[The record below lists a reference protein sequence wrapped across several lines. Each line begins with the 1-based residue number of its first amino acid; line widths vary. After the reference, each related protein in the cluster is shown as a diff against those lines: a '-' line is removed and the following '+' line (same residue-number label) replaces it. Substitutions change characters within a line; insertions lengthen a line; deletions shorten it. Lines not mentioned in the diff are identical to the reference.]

1 MTDESTA
8 TRSYVVLREEKAEGG
23 LGYWLVGQTEA
34 VSAIGAIVQPR
45 RGQGRED
52 DDGQD
57 RLTMSGMN
65 PSGTVLD
72 GEDAQALLAALR
84 VANDTADKLLAER
97 DGLRERLFRLEKVWT
112 RYLAEGDWK
121 LLIDDLTANLDAKL

>member
-1 MTDESTA
+1 
-8 TRSYVVLREEKAEGG
+8 
-23 LGYWLVGQTEA
+23 
-34 VSAIGAIVQPR
+34 
-45 RGQGRED
+45 
-52 DDGQD
+52 
-57 RLTMSGMN
+57 MSGMN
-65 PSGTVLD
+65 PSDTVLD